1 MNENKIDKENVQ
13 DEKKSELKKLVL
25 ARIDI
30 MPPNFKLSIGNK
42 GTFNKEQLIEH
53 INRGDET
60 GSCIIDMQVRFIKAL
75 TSGRFIEALNKQNE

>member
-53 INRGDET
+53 INGGDE
-60 GSCIIDMQVRFIKAL
+60 SCLCIIDMQGYCILK
-75 TSGRFIEALNKQNE
+75 GI

>member
-53 INRGDET
+53 INEGDET

-75 TSGRFIEALNKQNE
+75 TNGRFIEALNKQNE